1 MHVLSTYFLVL
12 ASQQQKMALSLGL
25 LLSLLAVAKLSSAA
39 TCYDHQTTDYS
50 SRFEPAECGQTCT
63 VTPFFSPDHSL
74 DVYLDVINSATES
87 IDIFTPGI
95 YHASYASLVSQ
106 VLQAG
111 TRLEQRNGSS

>member
-1 MHVLSTYFLVL
+1 MVYPLVV
-12 ASQQQKMALSLGL
+12 
-25 LLSLLAVAKLSSAA
+25 LLSLLAVAKPSIAA

-87 IDIFTPGI
+87 LDIFTPGTK
-95 YHASYASLVSQ
+95 Q
-106 VLQAG
+106 
-111 TRLEQRNGSS
+111 N

>member
-1 MHVLSTYFLVL
+1 M
-12 ASQQQKMALSLGL
+12 ASSFFVVAL
-25 LLSLLAVAKLSSAA
+25 LLLTTEQLVAAD
-39 TCYDHQTTDYS
+39 TRCYDHQTADYS
-50 SRFEPAECGQTCT
+50 SRFEPAECGKQCT

-95 YHASYASLVSQ
+95 YHASYASLVSR

-111 TRLEQRNGSS
+111 TRLE